1 MQAESSGTPE
11 ELNKIEHFLV
21 EHNGELILAGVVER
35 YNDGHEDWAE
45 VRDLFEQGYAAK
57 PLRAVAVRR
66 KGAADSMLASEFGG
80 IITMQIELDGS

>member
-11 ELNKIEHFLV
+11 EVAKIEHFLV

-35 YNDGHEDWAE
+35 YDASNDDWKE
-45 VRDLFEQGYAAK
+45 IKDLFEQGFSAK

-80 IITMQIELDGS
+80 VITMQIELDGN